1 MQLDVGCATCV
12 FSIGGLGFAVECT
25 DAALAAELTHRY
37 RQFSNADKI
46 HLTVRVQTAG
56 QVRASASLDTSMA
69 FSDGTVQF
77 AAPGYE
83 GFINAAQ
90 GEGRLALSSAQPM
103 DDLDY
108 YVRVACA
115 VLAFQAGGLLF
126 HAAGIVRGGWG
137 YVFFGCSGSG
147 KTTVSRLSPHDVVLN
162 DDLVLLMPA
171 DRGWTVQAT
180 PFWNPSH
187 VHPAGALAAPL
198 AGLFHLV
205 QDKQVY
211 LETLYAAQAVAEVI
225 ASVPVIA
232 ADPSRT
238 SQLLER
244 GRRLVGATP
253 VYNLHFLPDPSFW
266 PVVEQTRSSALIINI
281 SINSESS
288 KNNTDVANS
297 SHIH

>member
-1 MQLDVGCATCV
+1 
-12 FSIGGLGFAVECT
+12 
-25 DAALAAELTHRY
+25 
-37 RQFSNADKI
+37 
-46 HLTVRVQTAG
+46 
-56 QVRASASLDTSMA
+56 
-69 FSDGTVQF
+69 
-77 AAPGYE
+77 
-83 GFINAAQ
+83 
-90 GEGRLALSSAQPM
+90 
-103 DDLDY
+103 LDY

-126 HAAGIVRGGWG
+126 HAAGIVRGGLG
-137 YVFFGCSGSG
+137 YVFFGYSGSG

-171 DRGWTVQAT
+171 DRGWTVQST
-180 PFWNPSH
+180 PFWNPSQ
-187 VHPAGALAAPL
+187 VRPAGALAAPL

-244 GRRLVGATP
+244 GRRLIHAAP

-266 PVVEQTRSSALIINI
+266 PVVEQVRPSVL
-281 SINSESS
+281 
-288 KNNTDVANS
+288 ANQYKY
-297 SHIH
+297 